1 MDKINI
7 QEKAKPQPGRI
18 EKYLFENENIGLKKT
33 LFHRIYVPLSPFDSG
48 LDYVD
53 QPEETEIVFEW
64 FSLNLKDPDNLNGL
78 NLNHKNY
85 PDAEASVYVGSS
97 HNWCNINK
105 LIISNI
111 EENRFQIN
119 VDLEIDFEAE
129 GVASNE
135 TLTFQTEVL
144 LNKDVYDET

>member
-85 PDAEASVYVGSS
+85 PDAEASVYVGSA

-119 VDLEIDFEAE
+119 VDLEIDFESE